1 MEVDNSNSKIGIN
14 GRRRVQQRK
23 YLLLKGLIAC
33 GSLAALTLAPL
44 WETLLFSKY
53 NFHHPQP
60 GKNDYLSGLILI
72 AVLVSV
78 LGFIFYY
85 LRYLSSF
92 NRKYAGGVLLVIFL
106 SPALN
111 QIRSLLG
118 QKLIPEFVATTIWFK
133 IFPLLLGLG
142 FLALA
147 RSSYLILWKF
157 ILLCFPFSLLIAA
170 KLGLGCFNK
179 SKGELTMV
187 ATHIGVPEKRLYN
200 RVVWLIFDEL
210 DYRLT
215 FPERPKQLLLPNFDR
230 LADQSFNFTNAVPP
244 ARATIVSVPS
254 LIDGVTYSVA
264 YPTAPNRLMLGSS
277 EGGIA
282 PWGTRSNIFTD
293 VSRMGGRCAVIGWY
307 LPYSRIF
314 RESVHLTHWVGF
326 SSDSFIGRGGDLY
339 STVKVQLIGLTPII
353 RQILHGWNQI
363 ILEEEL
369 ENIVGNQD
377 YKLCFIHLPAPHL
390 PKLAQEKVLTY
401 MSDAESYFANLKV
414 ADRILGRCVD
424 QIRNSPCAHNTTL
437 IVSSDHSWRAS
448 KLYDNKAD
456 YRVPLIVHF
465 AGQSRR
471 TDLGPMVH
479 TVNTRKLIS
488 EIIAKDTVIN
498 ADLGKNILSVKIS
511 E

>member
-1 MEVDNSNSKIGIN
+1 
-14 GRRRVQQRK
+14 
-23 YLLLKGLIAC
+23 LLLKGLIAC

-44 WETLLFSKY
+44 WEMLLYSKY
-53 NFHHPQP
+53 NFHNPQP
-60 GKNDYLSGLILI
+60 AKNDYLSGLILI

-78 LGFIFYY
+78 IGSVFYC
-85 LRYLSSF
+85 LRYLSNF

-118 QKLIPEFVATTIWFK
+118 QELIPEFVATTIWFK
-133 IFPLLLGLG
+133 ISPLILAFG

-147 RSSYLILWKF
+147 RSYYLTLWKF
-157 ILLCFPFSLLIAA
+157 ILICCPFSLLIAA
-170 KLGLGCFNK
+170 RLGIGCFNN
-179 SKGELTMV
+179 SKAELTMV
-187 ATHIGVPEKRLYN
+187 ATDIEAPRKRLSN

-210 DYRLT
+210 DYRLA
-215 FPERPKQLLLPNFDR
+215 FPERPNQLLLPNFDR

-244 ARATIVSVPS
+244 ARATVLSVPS
-254 LIDGVTYSVA
+254 LIDGVTYNVA

-277 EGGIA
+277 DGGIA

-293 VSRMGGRCAVIGWY
+293 VSGMGGRCAVLGWY

-326 SSDSFIGRGGDLY
+326 SSVSSIGRGGDLY
-339 STVKVQLIGLTPII
+339 STVKMQLIGLTPII
-353 RQILHGWNQI
+353 RLTFHRQNQI
-363 ILEEEL
+363 ILEEES
-369 ENIVGNQD
+369 ESIVGNQD
-377 YKLCFIHLPAPHL
+377 YDLCFIHLPAPHL
-390 PKLAQEKVLTY
+390 PKLGQEKVLTY
-401 MSDAESYFANLKV
+401 LSDVESYFDNLKV

-448 KLYDNKAD
+448 KLYDNKED

-471 TDLGPMVH
+471 TDLGQMVH
-479 TVNTRKLIS
+479 TVNTIKLIS
-488 EIIAKDTVIN
+488 EIIAKDAVIN
-498 ADLGKNILSVKIS
+498 ADLGKDILSVKIS